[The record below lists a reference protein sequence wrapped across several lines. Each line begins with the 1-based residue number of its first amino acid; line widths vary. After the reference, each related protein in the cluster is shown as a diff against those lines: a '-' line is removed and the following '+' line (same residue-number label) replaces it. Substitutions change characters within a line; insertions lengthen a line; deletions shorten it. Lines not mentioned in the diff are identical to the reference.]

1 MAFKNFRFQVLLRLV
16 LLVAT
21 LLPAMYLAINTSF
34 YGTTAVLCLVAIL
47 QAIGLVRFVEKTNVD
62 LSRFLDAIRY
72 SDFSQSFTQK
82 KKGPSFD
89 QLADAFNS
97 VMNEFRRVRADRE
110 EQSNFLETII
120 QHVGV
125 GLISFTPDGV
135 VGLMN
140 TAAKRLLKV
149 NHLTNI
155 RALDP
160 ISKGLVAA
168 LFRLR
173 PGDRV
178 LFRLEELPEPL
189 QLVISATEI
198 RLREQRYTLVSLQN
212 IRSELEEKE
221 MEAWQKL
228 IRVLTH
234 EIMNSVTPISSLA
247 ATAAGMIGQ
256 NSENTEH
263 EEELANDLKGA
274 LQTIEKRSQGLLHF
288 VDAYRNLT
296 LIPKPRFKVIAIA
309 DLFKRVEKLMRV
321 EIPEDRVSFTTRMD
335 PCTLELNAD
344 PELIEQVLINLIKNA
359 LHAVR
364 EKDGGRITMSAR
376 LDQSGSTAIEVM
388 DNGCGI
394 SKDVQEKIFIP
405 FFTTKENGS
414 GIGLSLSRQIMRI
427 HGGTITCRSKEGEG
441 SAFVLRF

>member
-1 MAFKNFRFQVLLRLV
+1 MAFRSFRFQVLVRLV
-16 LLVAT
+16 FLGAT
-21 LLPAMYLAINTSF
+21 LLLAVYLPLNTSF
-34 YGTTAVLCLVAIL
+34 YATTAVVCIVALL
-47 QAIGLVRFVEKTNVD
+47 QGIGLVRFVEKTNID

-72 SDFSQSFTQK
+72 SDFSQSFTQR
-82 KKGPSFD
+82 KKGASFD
-89 QLADAFNS
+89 QLAKAFND
-97 VMNEFRRVRADRE
+97 VMDEFRKVRADRE
-110 EQSNFLETII
+110 EQSNFMETII

-125 GLISFTPDGV
+125 GLMSFTPDGV

-160 ISKGLVAA
+160 VSRDLVTI
-168 LFRLR
+168 LFKLR

-178 LFRLEELPEPL
+178 LFKLEEIPEPL
-189 QLVISATEI
+189 QLVMSATEI
-198 RLREQRYTLVSLQN
+198 RLREQQYTLVSLQN

-247 ATAAGMIGQ
+247 STAAGMLDHGDGIGGRP
-256 NSENTEH
+256 
-263 EEELANDLKGA
+263 EELNSDLKGA
-274 LQTIEKRSQGLLHF
+274 LHTIEKRSQGLLHF
-288 VDAYRNLT
+288 VDAYRSLT
-296 LIPKPRFKVIAIA
+296 LIPKPRVRLFAVE
-309 DLFKRVEKLMRV
+309 DLFKRVEQLLRAG
-321 EIPEDRVSFTTRMD
+321 IPAGKVTFTTRMD
-335 PCTLELNAD
+335 PDTLELNAD

-359 LHAVR
+359 LDAVR
-364 EKDGGRITMSAR
+364 EKEAGRITLGAR
-376 LDQSGSTAIEVM
+376 LDRGGGLAIEVA

-394 SKDVQEKIFIP
+394 SKDVQEKIFVP

-414 GIGLSLSRQIMRI
+414 GIGLSLSRQIMRM
-427 HGGTITCRSKEGEG
+427 HGGTLTCRSKEGEG
-441 SAFVLRF
+441 SVFVLRF

>member
-1 MAFKNFRFQVLLRLV
+1 MVFKSFRFQVLVRL
-16 LLVAT
+16 LSLGAT
-21 LLPAMYLAINTSF
+21 LLLAVYLPLNTSF
-34 YGTTAVLCLVAIL
+34 YATTVVVCIVALL

-62 LSRFLDAIRY
+62 LSRFLDSIRY
-72 SDFSQSFTQK
+72 ADFSQSFTQRK
-82 KKGPSFD
+82 RGASFD
-89 QLADAFNS
+89 QLAAAFND
-97 VMNEFRRVRADRE
+97 VMNEFRKVRADRE
-110 EQSNFLETII
+110 EQSNFMETII
-120 QHVGV
+120 HHVGV

-135 VGLMN
+135 VGIMN
-140 TAAKRLLKV
+140 TAAKRLLRV

-160 ISKGLVAA
+160 VSKDLVAV
-168 LFRLR
+168 LFKLQ

-178 LFRLEELPEPL
+178 LFRLEEIPEPL
-189 QLVISATEI
+189 QLVMNATEI

-247 ATAAGMIGQ
+247 STAAGMLDHRD
-256 NSENTEH
+256 NTTGRADEVTT
-263 EEELANDLKGA
+263 DLKGA
-274 LQTIEKRSQGLLHF
+274 LHTIERRSQGLLHF
-288 VDAYRNLT
+288 VDAYRSLT
-296 LIPKPRFKVIAIA
+296 LIPKPQFKIFAIA
-309 DLFKRVEKLMRV
+309 DLFKRVEQLLRA
-321 EIPEDRVSFTTRMD
+321 EIPVNRITFTTRMD
-335 PCTLELNAD
+335 PDTLELNAD

-364 EKDGGRITMSAR
+364 EKEGGRITLTAR
-376 LDQSGSTAIEVM
+376 LDHGGGIAIEVA
-388 DNGCGI
+388 DNGGGI
-394 SKDVQEKIFIP
+394 SKEVQEKIFVP

-414 GIGLSLSRQIMRI
+414 GIGLSLSRQIMRM
-427 HGGTITCRSKEGEG
+427 HGGTVTCRSKEGEG